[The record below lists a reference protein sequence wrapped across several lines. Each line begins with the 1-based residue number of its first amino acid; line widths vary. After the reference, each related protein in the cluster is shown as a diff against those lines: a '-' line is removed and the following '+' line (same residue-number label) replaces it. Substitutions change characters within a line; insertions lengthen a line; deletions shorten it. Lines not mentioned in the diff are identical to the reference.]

1 MLSLLLVILL
11 SYLIGSVPF
20 ALIVGK
26 VFKNIDIRNY
36 GSGNLGSTNAM
47 RVLGLPLGLLVQI
60 LDIAKG
66 VAAVLIVPYIFY
78 TQLPFPNATG
88 FEDITLVKI
97 IAGVSAVL
105 GHTFSVFVDF
115 KGGKGINT
123 ALGMLIT
130 IAPVDTLIS
139 VGVFV
144 LILLSSGYVSLGSI
158 VAAAFFP
165 LSMFT
170 RENIFHADIYGYN
183 TLIFFVIG
191 VSLLLIFNHRSNIKR
206 LLYGNENRFDK
217 LWKIR
222 WIKIK
227 TPLK

>member
-26 VFKNIDIRNY
+26 VFKNVDIRNY

-66 VAAVLIVPYIFY
+66 VIAVLIVPYIFY

-88 FEDITLVKI
+88 FEDMTLVKI
-97 IAGVSAVL
+97 IAGISAVL
-105 GHTFSVFVDF
+105 GHSFSVFVDF

-130 IAPVDTLIS
+130 IAPVDTMIS
-139 VGVFV
+139 VAVFI

-183 TLIFFVIG
+183 TLIFFVLG

-227 TPLK
+227 TPFK